1 MDLSSDELESAYRR
15 LEKPLHNYL
24 YRWFWHPAVSED
36 LIHDA
41 FERIWQRRGKVDAA
55 RVDALVWTTLIN
67 LARSRYRRGQRWQWV
82 PLPPSLWS
90 GDNPESVTLAD
101 ERDRRLRKAIGGLA
115 NTSREALLLE
125 MYSGLS
131 RAEIASLLGIPE
143 GTLASRKHNAVR
155 QLNGLLKEVDHAD

>member
-1 MDLSSDELESAYRR
+1 MALSPEALESAYRR
-15 LEKPLHNYL
+15 LEKLLHNYL
-24 YRWFWHPAVSED
+24 YRWFWNPAVSED

-41 FERIWQRRGKVDAA
+41 FERVWKRRRQVDPAN
-55 RVDALVWTTLIN
+55 VDALVWTTLVN

-101 ERDRRLRKAIGGLA
+101 ERDRHLRKAIGGLA
-115 NTSREALLLE
+115 NPAREALLLE
-125 MYSGLS
+125 MYSGLG
-131 RAEIASLLGIPE
+131 RAEIARLLSIPE

-155 QLNGLLKEVDHAD
+155 RLNGLLKEIDDAD